1 MARPSLSSPLTVE
14 RAVLALAGALVLF
27 SLSLSLVAGPSWL
40 AIAAAVALNMVQA
53 AFTGFCPVAGLFKRM
68 GLKPGRA
75 FG

>member
-14 RAVLALAGALVLF
+14 RAVLAVAGALVLF
-27 SLSLSLVAGPSWL
+27 SLALSLVAGPGAL
-40 AIAAAVALNMVQA
+40 AIAAAVALNMVQG
-53 AFTGFCPVAGLFKRM
+53 AFTGFCPAAGLFKRM